1 MSIQANFPAI
11 KPTLLLDFA
20 NVGQLDPRIT
30 FTRASTGTFT
40 DSVGVLQTA
49 AIDAPRFDY
58 DPVTLACKGLLIEES
73 RTNSIRNNTGQ
84 GAVAGTPGTLP
95 TNWDVTSSGSGIT
108 REIVGTGTE
117 DGIQYVDIRFFGTG
131 SGSAIPQIRP
141 ETTTQVVAA
150 VGQSWS
156 ASWYLRIVGGSTTGI
171 SAGTWQSI
179 WQERDAS
186 GVSLTVVSVIV
197 SAPTTADLRGQRL
210 SLSRTLTDAGVARLT
225 NRIQFSV
232 TDGVPIDIT
241 LRIGLPQLELGAFA
255 TSVIP
260 TTTTALTRAADVATM
275 TGANF
280 SNWYNQTEGT
290 LFTQFLPNVVAPATA
305 AQIVAMFSDATT
317 DNTVELY
324 KRANVDGSTRF
335 SVNSGGV
342 NYVFMNLGV
351 FAQSVTKLVGAYKV
365 DNFAGVQNAGTVIVD
380 TSGQT
385 ANVSQL
391 DIGRFVTGSGYLN
404 GYLQR
409 ITYYPRRLTNSELQA
424 LTA

>member
-280 SNWYNQTEGT
+280 SNWYNQAEGT
-290 LFTQFLPNVVAPATA
+290 LFADAAPQSSNVTSIVLAEAGDGTSSNRLGLFKLGTSGNASFAILVGGVTQVSTNNGVWPAT
-305 AQIVAMFSDATT
+305 
-317 DNTVELY
+317 
-324 KRANVDGSTRF
+324 G
-335 SVNSGGV
+335 
-342 NYVFMNLGV
+342 
-351 FAQSVTKLVGAYKV
+351 KLIGAYKT
-365 DNFAGVQNAGTVIVD
+365 DDFAAAFNGGTVATD
-380 TSGQT
+380 TSGT
-385 ANVSQL
+385 IPVVNQL
-391 DIGRFVTGSGYLN
+391 TIGRRQDGVSYLN
-404 GYLQR
+404 GHISR
-409 ITYYPRRLTNSELQA
+409 ISYYPRRLTNSELQA